1 MRYKTIMDADG
12 KVIGIAIDEKG
23 NPVVIQE
30 GAGENGADKEIGL
43 DAIHLY
49 TKIPSLQEEAK
60 NHRLK
65 ANEYKEF
72 VDALEEAE
80 VDVKDIALFKTWIE
94 DASGAISTVKNL
106 DDKKLIDANEVDQ
119 IKKQAV
125 EAHEKK
131 VAELETK
138 FGKKLEAATLTQK
151 ELEATIFELMVSNN
165 FAKSAFVKDKLA
177 MTPRVDEAYFKDNFK
192 VEKGDDGKYHVIAY
206 NKGEKLFSEER
217 VGEPPEFDEA
227 VALMVARDPDR
238 DSLIIAPGEGG
249 SGNHGSEH
257 RADGVRNANQN
268 PFVKGPYFN
277 LTTQGEI
284 HRTDPQRA
292 TRLMAEAK
300 IANAN
305 NAK

>member
-1 MRYKTIMDADG
+1 MTVRQSIRSLAVVLLLTGTAFP
-12 KVIGIAIDEKG
+12 ALAEKAEIPG
-23 NPVVIQE
+23 GLIHEAEFQRLWDQ
-30 GAGENGADKEIGL
+30 NGDRWIEEDKEI
-43 DAIHLY
+43 
-49 TKIPSLQEEAK
+49 QAK
-60 NHRLK
+60 L
-65 ANEYKEF
+65 
-72 VDALEEAE
+72 
-80 VDVKDIALFKTWIE
+80 
-94 DASGAISTVKNL
+94 
-106 DDKKLIDANEVDQ
+106 
-119 IKKQAV
+119 
-125 EAHEKK
+125 
-131 VAELETK
+131 AELETK